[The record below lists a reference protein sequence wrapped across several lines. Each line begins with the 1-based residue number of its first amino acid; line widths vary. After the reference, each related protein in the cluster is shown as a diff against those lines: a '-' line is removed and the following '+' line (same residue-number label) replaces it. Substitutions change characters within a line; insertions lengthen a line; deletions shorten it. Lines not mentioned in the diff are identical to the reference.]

1 MSRWL
6 SPGVHFKDDPQVRVC
21 ARCGYPFPGG
31 QHGAPAACSECGT
44 YIDPTKAGLLRSL
57 APAMML
63 QRALR
68 APGLWSMGLIALC
81 ACALAIA
88 QAVPGGY
95 ALWSIAAIAGIVVM
109 MLIVGMR
116 LLVALVVA
124 RKLRRVRDMLRQRG
138 WWAVP
143 CFAIIATVLAASP
156 LPIHVL
162 FRLERPRL
170 DAAAA
175 AWLAQGGAATSAVQ
189 LDFLL
194 IPGASQLDPSLVE
207 PLSELATYGVQP
219 ASLVGGFGF
228 AVPGT
233 GFIFERGVY
242 YYLPNLL
249 PGSVPNHVLRHLG
262 GPWYSGR
269 FDE

>member
-1 MSRWL
+1 M
-6 SPGVHFKDDPQVRVC
+6 
-21 ARCGYPFPGG
+21 A
-31 QHGAPAACSECGT
+31 
-44 YIDPTKAGLLRSL
+44 
-57 APAMML
+57 
-63 QRALR
+63 
-68 APGLWSMGLIALC
+68 LIALC

-95 ALWSIAAIAGIVVM
+95 TLWSIAAMAGIVVM
-109 MLIVGMR
+109 MLIVGIR
-116 LLVALVVA
+116 LLIALIVA
-124 RKLRRVRDMLRQRG
+124 RNLRRVRDMLRQRG

-143 CFAIIATVLAASP
+143 SFAMIARVLAVSP

-162 FRLERPRL
+162 FHLERPRL

-194 IPGASQLDPSLVE
+194 IPGVSQPDPSLVE
-207 PLSELATYGVQP
+207 PLSGRATYGVQP
-219 ASLVGGFGF
+219 ASLAGGFGF

-262 GPWYSGR
+262 GPWYSGQAV
-269 FDE
+269 DM

>member
-1 MSRWL
+1 
-6 SPGVHFKDDPQVRVC
+6 
-21 ARCGYPFPGG
+21 
-31 QHGAPAACSECGT
+31 
-44 YIDPTKAGLLRSL
+44 
-57 APAMML
+57 
-63 QRALR
+63 
-68 APGLWSMGLIALC
+68 
-81 ACALAIA
+81 
-88 QAVPGGY
+88 
-95 ALWSIAAIAGIVVM
+95 LWSIAAIAGIVVM

-143 CFAIIATVLAASP
+143 CFAMIATALAASP

-207 PLSELATYGVQP
+207 PLSALATYGVQP
-219 ASLVGGFGF
+219 ASLAGGFGF

-269 FDE
+269 YDE

>member
-63 QRALR
+63 QWALR
-68 APGLWSMGLIALC
+68 APGLWSMGLIAVC

-143 CFAIIATVLAASP
+143 CFAMIATALAASP

-175 AWLAQGGAATSAVQ
+175 AWLAQGGTATSAVQ

-194 IPGASQLDPSLVE
+194 IPGVSQLDPSLVE
-207 PLSELATYGVQP
+207 PLSKHATYGVQP
-219 ASLVGGFGF
+219 ASLASGFGF

-233 GFIFERGVY
+233 GFIFVRGVY

-262 GPWYSGR
+262 GLWYSGR
-269 FDE
+269 YDE

>member
-1 MSRWL
+1 
-6 SPGVHFKDDPQVRVC
+6 
-21 ARCGYPFPGG
+21 
-31 QHGAPAACSECGT
+31 
-44 YIDPTKAGLLRSL
+44 
-57 APAMML
+57 ML

-81 ACALAIA
+81 AGALAIA

-95 ALWSIAAIAGIVVM
+95 AWWSIAAIAGIVVM

-124 RKLRRVRDMLRQRG
+124 RKLGRVRDMLRQRG

-143 CFAIIATVLAASP
+143 SFAIIAAVLAASP
-156 LPIHVL
+156 FPIHVL

-194 IPGASQLDPSLVE
+194 IPGTSQLDPSLVE
-207 PLSELATYGVQP
+207 PLATYGVQP
-219 ASLVGGFGF
+219 SSLAGGFGF

-269 FDE
+269 YDE

>member
-21 ARCGYPFPGG
+21 ARCGYPFPSG

-57 APAMML
+57 APNLML

-124 RKLRRVRDMLRQRG
+124 RKLRPCVTCFTSAGGGRCRALRLLQRCLLHRHFQSMCSFDLSDQGLMPLLQRG
-138 WWAVP
+138 
-143 CFAIIATVLAASP
+143 SP
-156 LPIHVL
+156 KEAPQRAPSNWTSCLFPAPVSWIQVWSNPSRNSLPMACS
-162 FRLERPRL
+162 RLR
-170 DAAAA
+170 
-175 AWLAQGGAATSAVQ
+175 
-189 LDFLL
+189 
-194 IPGASQLDPSLVE
+194 
-207 PLSELATYGVQP
+207 
-219 ASLVGGFGF
+219 
-228 AVPGT
+228 
-233 GFIFERGVY
+233 
-242 YYLPNLL
+242 
-249 PGSVPNHVLRHLG
+249 
-262 GPWYSGR
+262 
-269 FDE
+269 

>member
-1 MSRWL
+1 M
-6 SPGVHFKDDPQVRVC
+6 
-21 ARCGYPFPGG
+21 A
-31 QHGAPAACSECGT
+31 
-44 YIDPTKAGLLRSL
+44 
-57 APAMML
+57 
-63 QRALR
+63 
-68 APGLWSMGLIALC
+68 LIALC

-95 ALWSIAAIAGIVVM
+95 TLWSIAAMAGIVVM
-109 MLIVGMR
+109 MLIVGIR
-116 LLVALVVA
+116 LLIALIVA
-124 RKLRRVRDMLRQRG
+124 RNLRRVRDMLRQRG

-143 CFAIIATVLAASP
+143 SFAMIARVLAVSP

-162 FRLERPRL
+162 FHLERPRL

-175 AWLAQGGAATSAVQ
+175 AWLAQGGAATSTVQ

-194 IPGASQLDPSLVE
+194 IPGVSQPDPSLVE
-207 PLSELATYGVQP
+207 PLSGRATYGVQP
-219 ASLVGGFGF
+219 ASLAGGFGF

-269 FDE
+269 YDE